1 MSFFGKGFAGGLAAG
16 AAVGR
21 NWVNTYNE
29 ADDRRKKDELAKE
42 SSVLGKKMED
52 STVYKVKE
60 EGGGALAMPD
70 QSAAQNYADYNNKIA
85 AEDEQT
91 FGGGLSSAP
100 RTAVSKEQTYSRADY
115 YADMGKKA
123 SGLGLFDKAEVYS
136 EKAENIRD
144 KEWQRG
150 RLEKS
155 DRRAE
160 ESHSMTMDKGK
171 IDLDRAKADEES
183 RKRIDGFNTA
193 LSDEYAAAT
202 KSGKPM
208 MLSRIKE
215 LAAEH
220 KLKPAEMLTAYSSVV
235 GMDEAETGAVLA
247 ARARIAKDAARGGLD
262 NMLQVYETNPL
273 FADGLK
279 LEIKRGKDGQVML
292 MQNGKKL
299 FAGSENGAMG
309 YMLKWVVDPM
319 SAFEYDAQV
328 RTAQLQQRKTESEI
342 GENNAQA
349 SSALAN
355 AAKTRAEAGVLKAG
369 GGIKPDDVRQNSQ
382 AAVKQVLLATGLA
395 KQDQMGN
402 LFMQA
407 VNGQGAVSAEQ
418 EIADLSAKAE
428 ELVRNGMP
436 PFKAAQTVIQGRAEK
451 PPTNNN
457 PNRKPLSAFGQ

>member
-1 MSFFGKGFAGGLAAG
+1 MGFSFGGFAGGLAKG
-16 AAVGR
+16 WKMGSSLR
-21 NWVNTYNE
+21 ESYDNKKNE
-29 ADDRRKKDELAKE
+29 DELAKE
-42 SSVLGKKMED
+42 SESLSKKMAD
-52 STVYKVKE
+52 SMSYKAKE

-70 QSAAQNYADYNNKIA
+70 RQSAENYADYNNKIV

-91 FGGGLSSAP
+91 FGGGLSSAAK
-100 RTAVSKEQTYSRADY
+100 TSVNKEQTYTRADY

-123 SGLGLFDKAEVYS
+123 SGLGMLERADSYAEKS
-136 EKAENIRD
+136 ENVRD

-155 DRRAE
+155 DQRAA
-160 ESHSMTMDKGK
+160 ESHDQSMAKGK
-171 IDLDRAKADEES
+171 IDLNRAKADEES
-183 RKRIDGFNTA
+183 RARIDGFNTA
-193 LSDEYAAAT
+193 LGDEYAASV

-215 LAAEH
+215 LAVEH
-220 KLKPAEMLTAYSSVV
+220 KLRPAEMLKVYSAVV

-247 ARARIAKDAARGGLD
+247 ARARIAKEAARGGLD
-262 NMLQVYETNPL
+262 NMLKVYETNPM
-273 FADGLK
+273 FADGMK
-279 LEIKRGKDGQVML
+279 FDVKRGKDGQVTL
-292 MQNGKKL
+292 LQRDNGKKQ

-369 GGIKPDDVRQNSQ
+369 GSIKPDDVRQNSQ